1 MLTVGL
7 TGGIASGKTTVS
19 NLFAELGVP
28 IIDADVLSR
37 NLLDPGEKAYTQV
50 IQHFG
55 ESIVTE
61 DQRID
66 RKRLR
71 QLIFTQPEEKH
82 WIETMLHPLIYQRC
96 HQAIQKH
103 ASAAYLL
110 LVVPLL
116 FESNFQTLVDRI
128 CVVSCPAE
136 IQLERLVKRDH
147 IEAELAG
154 KMIAQQ
160 LSNQQRVARAHDIID
175 NKDDQADLSGQVNAL
190 HQKYLELS
198 NA

>member
-37 NLLDPGEKAYTQV
+37 NLLDPGEKAYSQV

-55 ESIVTE
+55 ESIVAE

-82 WIETMLHPLIYQRC
+82 WIETMLHPLIYQRG

-136 IQLERLVKRDH
+136 IQLERLVKRDQ

-154 KMIAQQ
+154 RMIAQQ
-160 LSNQQRVARAHDIID
+160 LSNQQRVARAHDVID
-175 NKDDQADLSGQVNAL
+175 NKDDQADLGGQVDAL
-190 HQKYLELS
+190 HQKYLDLS